1 MTDGLTEGSIT
12 CTVCAM
18 KFATEE
24 EHKKHMQEM
33 HPGEAAGNDEEGS
46 EEEE

>member
-1 MTDGLTEGSIT
+1 MTDGSMT
-12 CTVCAM
+12 CTVCGM

-24 EHKKHMQEM
+24 EHKKHMHGM
-33 HPGEAAGNDEEGS
+33 HPGETAGEDDEDS